1 MNKAHRHWRL
11 AAIAVALVLTP
22 GLAEAWE
29 ARAQRA
35 ITEGSLRVIRQK
47 YDNAFKSENEDF
59 LSDVIRGAEDGW
71 RVLRGSDLLS
81 RERVAIERVGT
92 EIKMLRSVRGQG
104 TGSYFAYRMGVL
116 SALVSDIVLPY
127 GLELEG
133 ADAALRERL
142 ERDIEAHLSSY
153 SVKPLRGDVQI
164 VRVPLDYFQNIR
176 EFHGDARTMIA
187 ADYRYGKD
195 YQGYLKQAAPKYF
208 GDSVKAVAEV
218 WNTILSTEPNL
229 HDGSPS
235 ADTQTWYRVD
245 EVGYQL
251 QTKANPR
258 QASRA
263 YTYFSTINPGI
274 PEAYEAVGDLFYQT
288 GDAQQG
294 VREWE
299 QALAYPG
306 ETRNRVANKL
316 GEHYVTMGQTALA
329 RAQEDAGSRD
339 IELERALHNFEQ
351 ALQFNRGSGE
361 AVGMITETNEA
372 IRERNEQRKLTMNL
386 MTGAQDVVREA
397 ERARGEEDFS
407 RAIQTY
413 ESAIGLFAQVTADF
427 PEQYELAQGGIRTSN
442 QDVRNIIQN
451 LLDRGSD
458 AISDGDILRDER
470 KWDQAR
476 NRYQSVED
484 ILRPVPDT
492 DNVHA
497 REKTEMIEKSR
508 EKLSELE
515 LEQKRVEAAEQA
527 AAAGGA
533 PAPAPATP

>member
-11 AAIAVALVLTP
+11 AASAVALALMP
-22 GLAEAWE
+22 GIAEAWE
-29 ARAQRA
+29 SGAQRA
-35 ITEGSLRVIRQK
+35 ITEGSIRVIRQK

-59 LSDVIRGAEDGW
+59 VADVVRGAEDGW

-92 EIKMLRSVRGQG
+92 EIKLLRSVRGQG

-116 SALVSDIVLPY
+116 SSLVSDIVLPY
-127 GLELEG
+127 GLEREG
-133 ADAALRERL
+133 AGAQIRERV
-142 ERDIEAHLSSY
+142 EQDVEAHLRSY
-153 SVKPLRGDVQI
+153 SVQPLRGDIQI
-164 VRVPLDYFQNIR
+164 VRVPLDYFRDIR
-176 EFHGDARTMIA
+176 EFHGDAYTLIA
-187 ADYRYGKD
+187 ADYRHGK
-195 YQGYLKQAAPKYF
+195 GYAGFMTQAAPKYF
-208 GDSVKAVAEV
+208 GDSIKAVAEV
-218 WNTILSTEPNL
+218 WNTILSTSPNL
-229 HDGSPS
+229 HDGAPS

-288 GDAQQG
+288 GDERQG

-306 ETRNRVANKL
+306 ATRNRVANKL
-316 GEHYVTMGQTALA
+316 GEHYINMGQAALA
-329 RAQEDAGSRD
+329 KAQEDAGARD
-339 IELERALHNFEQ
+339 LELERALHNFEQ

-372 IRERNEQRKLTMNL
+372 IRERNEQRKLTVNL
-386 MTGAQDVVREA
+386 VTGAQDVIREA
-397 ERARGEEDFS
+397 ERARAEEDFS
-407 RAIQTY
+407 RAISTY
-413 ESAIGLFAQVTADF
+413 ESAIGLFGQVTADF
-427 PEQYELAQGGIRTSN
+427 PEQYALAESGVRDANGQIRT
-442 QDVRNIIQN
+442 IIRS

-458 AISDGDILRDER
+458 AMSDGDILRDER

-515 LEQKRVEAAEQA
+515 LEQKRVEAAEAA

-533 PAPAPATP
+533 PRPATP